1 MQTPAARPVKPL
13 PAVLAGLCSSLVGIG
28 LARFAYTPLIPAL
41 IEAGWFAPG
50 TVAYLGAANLAGY
63 LAGALSARWIGAR
76 VPAPVILRAMMLLAT
91 ATFFASATPVSFLW
105 YFVWR
110 FASGL
115 AGGVLMVL
123 AATTILQHISIA
135 RRGLA
140 GGVIFTGVGMGIIAS
155 GTLIPFFLGLGLAE
169 TWLGLG
175 TIALLLTAASWTG
188 WPRDDIALPLSQPAE
203 VLDALPRAPLAL
215 KALYAEYALCALG
228 MVPHMVFLVDFVARG
243 LGHGVDAGARY
254 WVLFGIGAAIG
265 PVAAGYLAD
274 RIGFAAAV
282 RLAFLTE
289 AVAVA
294 MLAVWSVP
302 VSLVVSSL
310 IVGAF
315 VPGTV
320 SIVLGRVLELT
331 ATNGHARKA
340 AWSTAT
346 TAFAVGQAVAA
357 YGYSY
362 VFAITGGGYRLLFA
376 LGAGAMVLALALDL
390 AVAAGARRQPP
401 ATPGR

>member
-1 MQTPAARPVKPL
+1 MQTPAALSVNPL
-13 PAVLAGLCSSLVGIG
+13 PAILAGLCSSLVGIG

-63 LAGALSARWIGAR
+63 LAGALSARWIGTH
-76 VPAPVILRAMMLLAT
+76 VPVPVVLRAMMLLAT
-91 ATFFASATPVSFLW
+91 ATFFASAAPISFLW
-105 YFVWR
+105 FFVWR

-123 AATTILQHISIA
+123 AATTILPHVSIA

-140 GGVIFTGVGMGIIAS
+140 SGAIFTGVGIGIIAS

-175 TIALLLTAASWTG
+175 TIALLLTAASWRG
-188 WPRDDIALPLSQPAE
+188 WPRDDSALPMSQPSA
-203 VLDALPRAPLAL
+203 VLGALPRASLAL
-215 KALYAEYALCALG
+215 RALYAEYALCALG
-228 MVPHMVFLVDFVARG
+228 MVPHMVFLVDFIARG

-254 WVLFGIGAAIG
+254 WVLFGIGATIG

-282 RLAFLTE
+282 RLAFLAE
-289 AVAVA
+289 AIAVA

-302 VSLVVSSL
+302 VSLVVSSI

-320 SIVLGRVLELT
+320 SLVLGRVLELT
-331 ATNGHARKA
+331 ATDGQARKA

-346 TAFAVGQAVAA
+346 TAFAVGQALAA

-376 LGAGAMVLALALDL
+376 LGAGALVLALALDL
-390 AVAAGARRQPP
+390 AVAARTRR
-401 ATPGR
+401 

>member
-1 MQTPAARPVKPL
+1 MQTPAATSANPL

-76 VPAPVILRAMMLLAT
+76 VPAPVALRAMMLLAT
-91 ATFFASATPVSFLW
+91 ATFFASAVPISFLW
-105 YFVWR
+105 FFVWR

-115 AGGVLMVL
+115 AGGVLMVMT
-123 AATTILQHISIA
+123 ATTILQHVSIA

-140 GGVIFTGVGMGIIAS
+140 GGAIFAGVGIGIIAS
-155 GTLIPFFLGLGLAE
+155 GTLIPFLLGLGLAA
-169 TWLGLG
+169 TWLALG
-175 TIALLLTAASWTG
+175 VLALLLTAAAWRG
-188 WPRDDIALPLSQPAE
+188 WPHDDTAPPGHQPAA
-203 VLDALPRAPLAL
+203 VLEALPRASLAL
-215 KALYAEYALCALG
+215 KALMVEYALCALG

-243 LGHGVDAGARY
+243 LGQGVDAGARY
-254 WVLFGIGAAIG
+254 WVLFGIGATIG
-265 PVAAGYLAD
+265 PVAAGHLAD

-282 RLAFLTE
+282 RLAFLVQ

-302 VSLVVSSL
+302 VALILSSV

-320 SIVLGRVLELT
+320 PLVLGRVLELT
-331 ATNGHARKA
+331 ATDGQARKA

-362 VFAITGGGYRLLFA
+362 VFAVTGGGYRLLFA
-376 LGAGAMVLALALDL
+376 LGAGAMALALTVDL
-390 AVAAGARRQPP
+390 AAAARARRQPP